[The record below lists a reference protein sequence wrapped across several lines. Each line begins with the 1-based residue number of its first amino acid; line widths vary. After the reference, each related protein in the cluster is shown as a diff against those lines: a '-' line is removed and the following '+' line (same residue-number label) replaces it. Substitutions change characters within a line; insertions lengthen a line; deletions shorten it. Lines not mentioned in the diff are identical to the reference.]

1 MIYEGTEQVTSL
13 FVGSMGVKTVA
24 VGNDVVYERP
34 GGYFYINL
42 VTNTTTDDEGEN

>member
-13 FVGSMGVKTVA
+13 MIGSMGVKTVA

-34 GGYFYINL
+34 GGYIYIQ
-42 VTNTTTDDEGEN
+42 VISDDEEGEN